1 MKADRYDLALAAIAK
16 DSNHPVIV
24 LEHNR
29 SYATDGYIFAERFRG
44 AEDDT
49 PGPWQVI
56 SIDTASQLRKQVP
69 TGVKAVREGTDHVET
84 DAHDPGFVQYAQDL
98 FDLSRGKA
106 TDNRTII
113 RECINQE
120 PALDICIDPEL
131 FAKAVKF
138 LFDGHAKSDGRKGL
152 KIQVY
157 WAEIDGKTWP
167 IYLLFNKADK
177 KGRRVLV
184 CGQQGE

>member
-29 SYATDGYIFAERFRG
+29 SYATDGYIFAERFRDRG
-44 AEDDT
+44 EQSKS
-49 PGPWQVI
+49 WQVI
-56 SIDTASQLRKQVP
+56 SLEKASELRKQVP

-84 DAHDPGFVQYAQDL
+84 DAHDTALEIYAQDL

-120 PALDICIDPEL
+120 PALDICIDPDL
-131 FAKAVKF
+131 FAKSVKF

-157 WAEIDGKTWP
+157 WAEIHGQTWP

-177 KGRRVLV
+177 QGRRVLI
-184 CGQQGE
+184 CGQRGE